1 MTFGSESWLAA
12 LLYYILPRVTAVAAV
27 RKCICVIR
35 LQLGPFAVHGSVEL
49 R

>member
-1 MTFGSESWLAA
+1 M
-12 LLYYILPRVTAVAAV
+12 AAV

-49 R
+49 RKPVNSMLTGHKLK